1 MIRLRSSAE
10 GLIIDGTLECALVHH
25 QRHLTVS
32 KNARVEADLQASTV
46 VVFGHLI
53 GDIVSE
59 GKVLLANGSDVR
71 GDISCAGLFIEEGA
85 QFKGQID
92 MGVGATDANVGYS

>member
-1 MIRLRSSAE
+1 MIRLQLSAE
-10 GLIIDGTLECALVHH
+10 GLIINGSLECAMVHH

-32 KNARVEADLQASTV
+32 KNARVEADLHASTV

-59 GKVLLANGSDVR
+59 GKVLLAKGSHVQ

-85 QFKGQID
+85 QFKGQIA
-92 MGVGATDANVGYS
+92 MSACATDGNVGYS